1 MYSPSE
7 ISPTTEMISTNESS
21 PTSEMSPTTE
31 ISPTSEFLPASPLD
45 NKPSQL
51 SEMVS
56 DLLLLC
62 NTMSGS
68 SSMQF
73 DPWLPEDGIQ
83 RREIKGDPFKVIGI
97 T

>member
-1 MYSPSE
+1 MYSPH
-7 ISPTTEMISTNESS
+7 
-21 PTSEMSPTTE
+21 EMSPTTELSPTIE
-31 ISPTSEFLPASPLD
+31 ISPTSEFLPPSPLV

-51 SEMVS
+51 SAMVS

-73 DPWLPEDGIQ
+73 DPWVPEDGIQ
-83 RREIKGDPFKVIGI
+83 RREIKGDPCRLIDI